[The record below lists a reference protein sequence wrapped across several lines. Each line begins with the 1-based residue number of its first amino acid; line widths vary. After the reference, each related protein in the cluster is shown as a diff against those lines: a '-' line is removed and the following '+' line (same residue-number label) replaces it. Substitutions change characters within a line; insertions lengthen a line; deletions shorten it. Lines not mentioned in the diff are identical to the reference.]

1 MLATQWQSQIIKHFN
16 PPPNLTISQ
25 WADTY
30 RQLSAEGSAE
40 PGRWRTSRAEYQ
52 RGIMD
57 AANDPRI
64 DTVIVMKSAQ
74 VGATEIINN
83 IVGYFSKN
91 DPAPI
96 LVIQPTLEMA
106 QTWSKDRFAPMVR
119 DTEELAELFNTQSR
133 QRNNTILHKI
143 YPGGHLTIA
152 GANSPASL
160 ASRPVRIVLFDEV
173 DRYPP
178 SAGVE
183 GDPVTLATKRST
195 TFWNRLLILVS
206 TPTIKGISR
215 IEAAFNES
223 DQRYFYVPCPA
234 CQHSQRLFWANI
246 VWDKNEIGEH
256 LPETARYQCAKCNA
270 KWTDAQRWQSV
281 RKGKWRA
288 TAETRNIAGFH
299 INELYS
305 SWVKLEEIVTNFLNA
320 KAHPD
325 RLKVW
330 VNTTLG
336 EAWEDA
342 GNTVEHGEL
351 YARRESYPADVPADG
366 LVLVAG
372 VDVQD
377 DRIEGEV
384 KAFGKGGENWG
395 IEYFIIYGNP
405 AEAKL
410 WNDLDLQLQKT
421 YLHESGIKLK
431 ISSAC
436 IDSGG
441 HFTQEVYKF
450 VRPRENRRIF
460 AIKGAS
466 TPGAPLLNR
475 GNRNNKGKVR
485 LFTIGT
491 DAAKVSIYARLQ
503 MDEPG
508 AGYMHFPTTY
518 DEQYFKQLTA
528 EKQTTKYR
536 NGFPYRVWIKLPG
549 ARNEALDVNVYALA
563 ALEILNPNFDK
574 IAEALENIKTETT
587 LAPPAKKTPKKGW
600 VNRWKRT

>member
-64 DTVIVMKSAQ
+64 DTVVVMKSAQ

-119 DTEELAELFNTQSR
+119 DTETLAELFNTQSR
-133 QRNNTILHKI
+133 KSNNTILHKI

-536 NGFPYRVWIKLPG
+536 NGFPYRVWIKSQG

-563 ALEILNPNFDK
+563 ALEILNPNFEK
-574 IAEALENIKTETT
+574 IAEALENIKTES
-587 LAPPAKKTPKKGW
+587 APVQPAKKTPKKGW
-600 VNRWKRT
+600 VNKWKRI

>member
-1 MLATQWQSQIIKHFN
+1 MLANHWQSLIIKHFN

-25 WADTY
+25 WADNY

-64 DTVIVMKSAQ
+64 DTVVVMKSAQ

-83 IVGYFSKN
+83 IVGYYSKN

-119 DTEELAELFNTQSR
+119 DTPTLADLFNTQSR
-133 QRNNTILHKI
+133 KSNNTILHKI

-173 DRYPP
+173 DRYPQ

-215 IEAAFNES
+215 IEAAFIES
-223 DQRYFYVPCPA
+223 DQRYFYVPCPK
-234 CQHSQRLFWANI
+234 CNQYQRLYWAN
-246 VWDKNEIGEH
+246 VTWDKNAIGEH
-256 LPETARYQCAKCNA
+256 LPETAKYQCSKCDA

-299 INELYS
+299 INEIYS

-351 YARRESYPADVPADG
+351 YARRESYPAPVPADG

-377 DRIEGEV
+377 DRIEGEI
-384 KAFGKGGENWG
+384 KAFGKGAESWG

-405 AEAKL
+405 AESKL

-431 ISSAC
+431 ISAAC

-450 VRPRENRRIF
+450 VKPRENRRIF
-460 AIKGAS
+460 AIKGAN

-503 MDEPG
+503 MDEHG
-508 AGYMHFPTTY
+508 AGYMHFPITF

-536 NGFPYRVWIKLPG
+536 NGFPYRVWIKSQG

-574 IAEALENIKTETT
+574 ISEALENIKTESAP
-587 LAPPAKKTPKKGW
+587 APPAKKTPKKGW
-600 VNRWKRT
+600 VNKWKRT

>member
-431 ISSAC
+431 ISAAC

-536 NGFPYRVWIKLPG
+536 NGFPYRVWIKSQG

-563 ALEILNPNFDK
+563 ALEILNPNFEK
-574 IAEALENIKTETT
+574 IAEALENIKTES
-587 LAPPAKKTPKKGW
+587 APVPPAKKTPKKGW
-600 VNRWKRT
+600 VNKWKRI

>member
-246 VWDKNEIGEH
+246 VWDKNAIGEH
-256 LPETARYQCAKCNA
+256 LPETARYQCAKCDA
-270 KWTDAQRWQSV
+270 KWTDAQRWQAV
-281 RKGKWRA
+281 RKGRWRA

-299 INELYS
+299 INEIYS

-325 RLKVW
+325 RLKAW

-536 NGFPYRVWIKLPG
+536 NGFPYRVWIKSQG

-563 ALEILNPNFDK
+563 ALEILNPNFEK
-574 IAEALENIKTETT
+574 IAEALENIKTES
-587 LAPPAKKTPKKGW
+587 APVQPAKKTPKKGW
-600 VNRWKRT
+600 VNKWKRI

>member
-119 DTEELAELFNTQSR
+119 DTETLAELFNTQSR
-133 QRNNTILHKI
+133 KSNNTILHKI

-431 ISSAC
+431 ISAAC

-536 NGFPYRVWIKLPG
+536 NGFPYRVWIKSQG

-563 ALEILNPNFDK
+563 ALEILNPNFEK
-574 IAEALENIKTETT
+574 IAEALENIKTES
-587 LAPPAKKTPKKGW
+587 APVQPAKKTPKKGW
-600 VNRWKRT
+600 VNKWKRI

>member
-325 RLKVW
+325 RLKAW

-536 NGFPYRVWIKLPG
+536 NGFPYRVWIKSQG

-563 ALEILNPNFDK
+563 ALEILNPNFEK
-574 IAEALENIKTETT
+574 IAEALENIKTES
-587 LAPPAKKTPKKGW
+587 APVPPAKKTPKKGW
-600 VNRWKRT
+600 VNKWKRI